1 MKDLKPISAPETGT
15 RDLGAVFSA
24 GSPSVA
30 PSPSPAGTGSDLWV
44 QTSIKMREG
53 TRRAVKLYAL
63 EHGMKMQE
71 IIDLALRD
79 YLGGRS

>member
-1 MKDLKPISAPETGT
+1 MKDLKPISAPETG

-30 PSPSPAGTGSDLWV
+30 PSPSPAGTGSGLWV

-71 IIDLALRD
+71 VIDLALRD
-79 YLGGRS
+79 YLEGRS

>member
-1 MKDLKPISAPETGT
+1 MKNLKPISAPETGT

-24 GSPSVA
+24 GSPSVVPA
-30 PSPSPAGTGSDLWV
+30 PSPAGTGAGLWV
-44 QTSIKMREG
+44 QTSIKMRDG
-53 TRRAVKLYAL
+53 TRRSVKLYAL

-71 IIDLALRD
+71 VIDLALHD

>member
-1 MKDLKPISAPETGT
+1 MKNLKPISAPETGT

-24 GSPSVA
+24 GSPSVV
-30 PSPSPAGTGSDLWV
+30 PSPSPAGTGAGLWV
-44 QTSIKMREG
+44 QTSIKMRAG
-53 TRRAVKLYAL
+53 TRRSVKLYAL

-71 IIDLALRD
+71 VIDLALHD

>member
-1 MKDLKPISAPETGT
+1 MKNLKPISAPETGT

-30 PSPSPAGTGSDLWV
+30 PSPSPAGTGAGLWV
-44 QTSIKMREG
+44 QTSIKMRDG
-53 TRRAVKLYAL
+53 TRRSVKLYAL

-71 IIDLALRD
+71 VIDLALHD

>member
-1 MKDLKPISAPETGT
+1 MKNLKPISAPETGT

-24 GSPSVA
+24 GSPSVV
-30 PSPSPAGTGSDLWV
+30 PSPSSAGTGAGLWV
-44 QTSIKMREG
+44 QTSIKMRDG
-53 TRRAVKLYAL
+53 TRRSVKLYAL

-71 IIDLALRD
+71 VIDLALHD